1 MVRERQGRMGRIN
14 QRSKGQSMTREEAIE
29 RWRKIRAL
37 KKEAERRVIELLVHP
52 NVTPEQI
59 AEVRAVAI
67 DVHNKYKEA
76 QIALFTRWGRNRCE
90 DIL

>member
-29 RWRKIRAL
+29 RWRELRAMQARTDQRML
-37 KKEAERRVIELLVHP
+37 ELLVHP
-52 NVTPEQI
+52 NVTLEQI

-67 DVHNKYKEA
+67 DAHEKCKKMKTVLISKY
-76 QIALFTRWGRNRCE
+76 GRSPHWQT
-90 DIL
+90 